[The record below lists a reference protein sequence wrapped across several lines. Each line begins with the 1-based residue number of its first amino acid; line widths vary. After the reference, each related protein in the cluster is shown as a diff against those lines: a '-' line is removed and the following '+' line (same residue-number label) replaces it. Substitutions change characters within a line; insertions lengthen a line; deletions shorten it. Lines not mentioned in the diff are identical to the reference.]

1 MHKSELSFAFSR
13 DAMPKVILP
22 PNYLRDASLTKLDNY
37 ACCISMQEG
46 VEMMAGSRR
55 NLFATA

>member
-37 ACCISMQEG
+37 AFCISMQEG
-46 VEMMAGSRR
+46 VEMVAGSRR